1 MTFYVLETK
10 KETVIVN
17 LSQVSYIIPDKN
29 GFTVYMND
37 GNYFNCVEDFA
48 VFVDNFEVRNK

>member
-10 KETVIVN
+10 KETVIIN
-17 LSQVSYIIPDKN
+17 LSNVSYIIPDKN

-48 VFVDNFEVRNK
+48 DFVDNFEIRNK

>member
-1 MTFYVLETK
+1 MTFYALETK
-10 KETVIVN
+10 KETVIIN

-37 GNYFNCVEDFA
+37 GNYFYCVEDFA
-48 VFVDNFEVRNK
+48 EFVDNFEIRNK

>member
-10 KETVIVN
+10 KETVIIN
-17 LSQVSYIIPDKN
+17 LSHVSYIIPDKN

-48 VFVDNFEVRNK
+48 DFVDNFEIRNK

>member
-37 GNYFNCVEDFA
+37 GNYFNCVEDLA